1 METKHKLA
9 VDIRELSED
18 DAAAAA
24 ALSAEL
30 GYPADTDMMRARI
43 ERLSAMA
50 DHGLFA
56 ACQGTRVVG
65 WIHGLAAHPLQGD
78 PRAEIGGLI
87 VAAGARSTGVGALLV
102 QRAEQWARERGFD
115 AILVRS
121 QIMRDAA
128 HRFYLR
134 EGYERTK
141 TSAVFTKRLRAG
153 FKIDESGGGSSD
165 PPSAVGSKDPTPRQS

>member
-1 METKHKLA
+1 MEMKHKPA
-9 VDIRELSED
+9 VDIRELSRD

-24 ALSAEL
+24 SLSAEL
-30 GYPADTDMMRARI
+30 GYPADTDAMRARV

-50 DHGLFA
+50 DHGLYA
-56 ACQGTRVVG
+56 ARQGTRVVG
-65 WIHGLAAHPLQGD
+65 WIHVLAAHHLQGE

-87 VAAGARSTGVGALLV
+87 VAADVRSAGVGALLV
-102 QRAEQWARERGFD
+102 QRAEQWAREHGFD

-121 QIMRDAA
+121 QIMREAA

-141 TSAVFTKRLRAG
+141 TSAVFTKNLR
-153 FKIDESGGGSSD
+153 
-165 PPSAVGSKDPTPRQS
+165 P